1 MTTSSASPRCG
12 PPLVGNNA
20 RHVRWRQSVTR
31 MAVPLLDLQAHHA
44 GLVPAFVDAFREIA
58 VTGRFVLGKTV
69 EDFESQLATYCGST
83 HALGVSS
90 GTDAL
95 LVALMAMDIGPGDEV
110 ITSPFTFF
118 ATVGSI
124 ARVGAKAVL
133 VDIDPATFNLDVS
146 KVEAAITPRTRAIM
160 PVHLFGQMADMA
172 ALTLIA
178 TKHNVRIIEDAAQ
191 AIGAKQS
198 GAMAGSIGD
207 VGCLSF
213 YPTKNLSA
221 LGDAG
226 ACVTNNAALQDRM
239 RMMRLHG
246 EEKKYHHTY
255 VGGNFR
261 IDAIQ
266 AAMLA
271 IKLPHLDGWADAR
284 RKHASRY
291 RTLLDG
297 LPLELPIEAAGMHHV
312 FNQFTVRVDEKR
324 REALREHFRAHS
336 IGHEVY
342 YPVPMHLQK
351 CFASLG
357 YGAGDFPESERA
369 AGEVLSLPVF
379 PEMTESQQNEV
390 AAVLRKFFH

>member
-1 MTTSSASPRCG
+1 MS
-12 PPLVGNNA
+12 
-20 RHVRWRQSVTR
+20 
-31 MAVPLLDLQAHHA
+31 VPLLDLQAHHA
-44 GLVPAFVDAFREIA
+44 PLVPQFVDAFREIA
-58 VTGRFVLGKTV
+58 TTGRFVLGKTV
-69 EDFESQLATYCGST
+69 EDFEKQLASYNGTS

-110 ITSPFTFF
+110 ITTPFTFF

-124 ARVGAKAVL
+124 ARVGATAVL
-133 VDIDPATFNLDVS
+133 VDIDPATFNIDV
-146 KVEAAITPRTRAIM
+146 KQVEAAITSRTKAIM
-160 PVHLFGQMADMA
+160 PVHLFGLMADMT
-172 ALTLIA
+172 ALMA
-178 TKHNVRIIEDAAQ
+178 VAKRHNVRVIEDAAQ
-191 AIGAKQS
+191 AIGAKH
-198 GAMAGSIGD
+198 GGKMAGSVGD

-226 ACVTNNAALQDRM
+226 ANVTNDAALQDRM

-284 RKHASRY
+284 RRHAARY

-297 LPLELPIEAAGMHHV
+297 LPMTLPVEPAGMHHV
-312 FNQFTVRVDEKR
+312 FNQFTVRVEAKR
-324 REALREHFRAHS
+324 RAALREHLKAHS

-342 YPVPMHLQK
+342 YPVPMHEQK

-357 YGAGDFPESERA
+357 YSRGDFPEAERA
-369 AGEVLSLPVF
+369 AGQVLSLPVF
-379 PEMTESQQNEV
+379 PEMTESQQDEV
-390 AAVLRKFFH
+390 ATVLRKFFL